1 MSGEPIPIRFRA
13 DQIERIEK
21 IQDEMGV
28 NRAEACRRAV
38 DRGLDELEDDDDH
51 PMLNQAS
58 IQLASVTIVFSIALG
73 IASVELG
80 PGVLALSVLF
90 FGISAGCYWINA
102 QVRAHNDPVDELAA
116 IVVGLKG
123 GSR

>member
-1 MSGEPIPIRFRA
+1 MSKAKRSIDFRR
-13 DQIERIEK
+13 DQLERLDALA
-21 IQDEMGV
+21 DEMDCPT
-28 NRAEACRRAV
+28 AEACRRVV